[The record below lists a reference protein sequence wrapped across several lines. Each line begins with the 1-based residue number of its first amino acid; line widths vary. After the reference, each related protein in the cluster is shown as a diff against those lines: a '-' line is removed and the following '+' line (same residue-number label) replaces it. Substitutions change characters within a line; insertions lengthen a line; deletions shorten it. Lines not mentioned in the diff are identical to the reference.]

1 MVFSILVL
9 GAPFNSQ
16 SAYSAFRFVKAALE
30 SEHKIYRVFF
40 YQDGIHNSSAI
51 ATPPQDEFNLYQ
63 GWQDLQA
70 QHSLDFVT
78 CIAAAARRGLL
89 NENEAKRHNKDNSNM
104 AKEFDLSGL
113 GQLVEA
119 TALSDQVI
127 TFGQ

>member
-16 SAYSAFRFVKAALE
+16 SAYSAFRFTQAALT
-30 SEHKIYRVFF
+30 SGQSIYRVFF
-40 YQDGIHNSSAI
+40 YQDGIHNSSAL

-63 GWQDLQA
+63 AWQDLKEQY
-70 QHSLDFVT
+70 SLDFVT
-78 CIAAAARRGLL
+78 CIAAAARRGLIDD
-89 NENEAKRHNKDNSNM
+89 NEAKRHNKENSNM
-104 AKEFDLSGL
+104 APQFDLSGL

-119 TALSDQVI
+119 TAISDQVI

>member
-9 GAPFNSQ
+9 GAPFDSQ
-16 SAYSAFRFVKAALE
+16 SAYSAFRFTEAALE
-30 SEHKIYRVFF
+30 SGNTIYRVFF
-40 YQDGIHNSSAI
+40 YQNGIHNSSAI
-51 ATPPQDEFNLYQ
+51 ATPPQDEFDLYK
-63 GWQDLQA
+63 GWQALQEKY
-70 QHSLDFVT
+70 SLDYVT

-89 NENEAKRHNKDNSNM
+89 NENEARRHNKAHSNM
-104 AKEFDLSGL
+104 AKEFELSGL

>member
-16 SAYSAFRFVKAALE
+16 SAYSAFRFTQAALA
-30 SEHKIYRVFF
+30 SGQSIYRVFF
-40 YQDGIHNSSAI
+40 YQDGIHNSSDL
-51 ATPPQDEFNLYQ
+51 ATPPQDEYNLYQ
-63 GWQDLQA
+63 AWQNLKE

-89 NENEAKRHNKDNSNM
+89 DANEAKRHNKENSNM
-104 AKEFDLSGL
+104 ATQFDLSGL

-119 TALSDQVI
+119 TAISDQVI